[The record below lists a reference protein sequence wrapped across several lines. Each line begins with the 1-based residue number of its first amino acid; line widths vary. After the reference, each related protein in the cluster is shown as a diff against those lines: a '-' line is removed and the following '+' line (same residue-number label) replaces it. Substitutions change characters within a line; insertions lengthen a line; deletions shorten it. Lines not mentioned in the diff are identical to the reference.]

1 MKARPC
7 SPACRTLS
15 RRRATPHWCWR
26 ARPCR
31 RASRSPPGPT
41 TRTVRSTR
49 SWAFATAKADEP
61 PKHAAPA
68 MPSPIYVAL
77 DPFTV
82 TLRDNY
88 NRRILYTAITL
99 RVTDQTSSKLL
110 SDYMP
115 EVRSRVL
122 LALSDQKPQP
132 VQTPEGRP
140 DRKSVV

>member
-1 MKARPC
+1 MAYSQPRPLAAVLKNLLLVVLIMAA
-7 SPACRTLS
+7 SIGGTLLYS
-15 RRRATPHWCWR
+15 
-26 ARPCR
+26 
-31 RASRSPPGPT
+31 SRSA
-41 TRTVRSTR
+41 RS
-49 SWAFATAKADEP
+49 TAKADEP